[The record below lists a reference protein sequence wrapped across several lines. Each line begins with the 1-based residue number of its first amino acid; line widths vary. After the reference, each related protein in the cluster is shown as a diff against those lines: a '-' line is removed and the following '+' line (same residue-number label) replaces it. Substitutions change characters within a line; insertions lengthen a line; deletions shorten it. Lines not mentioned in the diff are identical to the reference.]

1 MTFVSDNIQY
11 MHIMR
16 NGWKSEKIIGLAEKL
31 PVVRVE
37 NLGISD
43 VERGYLRVILSRKA
57 KKGELI
63 RLKKGVYASKKFVEN
78 SKTKGE
84 YSDFLEFLAS
94 EIYAPS
100 YLSMDY
106 ILYKNN
112 LLTEVPENFTLATK
126 NKTAVFS
133 NNFGNFF
140 YHKIRDGLFLGFGVA
155 RKNNFLIYKATKMKA
170 LFDFLYLRKNL
181 LGDKAAISEL
191 RLNLEDVSEKEKKEL
206 LNYIKMEGSAAMKNI
221 YSNLFKNNL

>member
-1 MTFVSDNIQY
+1 

-16 NGWKSEKIIGLAEKL
+16 NEKKSKKIIDLVEKL
-31 PVVRVE
+31 PIVRVE
-37 NLGISD
+37 NLGISGIKK
-43 VERGYLRVILSRKA
+43 GYLRVILSRKS

-63 RLKKGVYASKKFVEN
+63 RLKKGVYTSKKFVEN
-78 SKTKGE
+78 SKSKGE

-100 YLSMDY
+100 YLSLDY

-112 LLTEVPENFTLATK
+112 ILTEIPEIFTLMTK

-133 NNFGNFF
+133 NKFGNFF
-140 YHKIRDGLFLGFGVA
+140 YHKIKDSLFLGFDVA
-155 RKNNFLIYKATKMKA
+155 KKNNFLIYRATKIKA

-181 LGDKAAISEL
+181 SGNKTAIKEL
-191 RLNLEDVSEKEKKEL
+191 RLNLEDTREKEKKEL
-206 LNYIKMEGSAAMKNI
+206 LNYIKIEGSIAMKNI
-221 YSNLFKNNL
+221 YLNFFEK